1 MDGVFASAR
10 RLNTG
15 NWRSAKR
22 RVGYERGEKFHF
34 SSFGRN
40 GVRLN
45 PVVRYESVEH
55 VLCYA
60 AAVQCASVGLLRF
73 TGIKER
79 G

>member
-15 NWRSAKR
+15 DRRSS